1 MYSLLPALKNE
12 KNEKKKKKKKIKKE
26 KKWIIINISSHLI
39 SDDIASLT
47 SKKVIFSLPI
57 IFLSGLYLSILQ

>member
-12 KNEKKKKKKKIKKE
+12 KNEKNKNKNKKRKE
-26 KKWIIINISSHLI
+26 MDHNKHLISSHLI
-39 SDDIASLT
+39 SDEIASLT

>member
-12 KNEKKKKKKKIKKE
+12 KNEKKKNKKRKE
-26 KKWIIINISSHLI
+26 MDHNKHLISSHLI
-39 SDDIASLT
+39 SDEIASLT